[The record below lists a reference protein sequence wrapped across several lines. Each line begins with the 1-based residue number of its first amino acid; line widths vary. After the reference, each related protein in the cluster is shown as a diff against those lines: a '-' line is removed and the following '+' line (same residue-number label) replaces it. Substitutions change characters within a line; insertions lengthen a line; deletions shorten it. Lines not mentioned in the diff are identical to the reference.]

1 MRSGRPIFHDVAKPS
16 LIWPLAAAWVFALA
30 PAGEVSAGL
39 LRWWQMTETSGST
52 MVDSIG
58 QQSGTYINSPTLTG
72 EYVTFNGTTQWGE
85 ITTGGNG
92 NSTIFN
98 SAYERARSLGMWVKL
113 DNTGRF
119 QSLFGTTVPSGG
131 AGWSFDYNA
140 DGTLRMVRPG
150 SVVHT
155 STAAADLEPG
165 VWAHVGYTLNG
176 TLKFYV
182 NGQQV
187 GSDIAASN
195 AYNNNGGT
203 TEPTVGLGSA
213 GGTGGFMGGSMA
225 DVRYIVSGY
234 GPALDGSN
242 GMAGFT
248 DGAITAANMQTLFG
262 IKPFDAA
269 SVTAGGGGT
278 IASGGTFTVANAA
291 ASGGRTRDSAVITAL
306 PTLSGTNAS
315 RFTYTTGLT
324 LNEVVAPGG
333 SASGGTVTFT
343 DASNLLNG
351 SVVTAT
357 LGGLAI
363 TRESMPGFT
372 LDGTTLLASGTVSYT
387 VTSPT
392 ITGNTAPLGVAQTAA
407 ATNLAGLSSETIRG
421 VANALGTRAT
431 LLAGT
436 ADNGTAVSQTW
447 RLRTGTGF
455 ETAGLVASD
464 VVDLVTPTTSNAF
477 VLQLSYDPA
486 DVPAFATEAD
496 LLLGW
501 ADPGQGGEF
510 VNAVL
515 GNSDSGAFSQFVSGA
530 WNSSYA
536 TPGYFGLDTQ
546 ANTAWAV
553 IDHNSDFAVI
563 VVPEPQTRGW
573 AGVAL
578 AIGLYRLRRR

>member
-1 MRSGRPIFHDVAKPS
+1 MPYRHTTGLVRCVVILVITSGLAFSARP
-16 LIWPLAAAWVFALA
+16 
-30 PAGEVSAGL
+30 GTAGL

-58 QQSGTYINSPTLTG
+58 AQSGTYINSPTLNG
-72 EYVTFNGTTQWGE
+72 EYATFNGTDQWGR
-85 ITTGGNG
+85 ITTAGNASG
-92 NSTIFN
+92 SIFDP
-98 SAYERARSLGMWVKL
+98 AYETARSLSMWVKL
-113 DNTGRF
+113 DNAGRF

-140 DGTLRMVRPG
+140 DGTLRFVRPG
-150 SVVHT
+150 AAVYT
-155 STAAADLEPG
+155 STTTTGLEPG
-165 VWAHVGYTLNG
+165 VWAQVGYTLNN
-176 TLKFYV
+176 TLTFYV
-182 NGQQV
+182 NGQQL
-187 GSDIAASN
+187 GGTITSSN
-195 AYNNNGGT
+195 TYNNNGGT
-203 TEPTVGLGSA
+203 SEPTVGLGSA
-213 GGTGGFMGGSMA
+213 GGTGSSYLGGSMA
-225 DVRYIVSGY
+225 DVRYVVSGF
-234 GPALDGSN
+234 GNALGAAN
-242 GMAGFT
+242 GMTGFT

-269 SVTAGGGGT
+269 AVTAGGGGT
-278 IASGGTFTVANAA
+278 IASGGSFTIANAA
-291 ASGGRTRDSAVITAL
+291 ASGGRTRDSAVVTAL
-306 PTLSGTNAS
+306 PVLSGANAG

-343 DASNLLNG
+343 DAANLLNG

-515 GNSDSGAFSQFVSGA
+515 GNSDGGAFSQFVTGA

-546 ANTAWAV
+546 TNTVWAV

-563 VVPEPQTRGW
+563 IVPEPQALGW
-573 AGVAL
+573 VAVTL
-578 AIGLYRLRRR
+578 AIGLWRLRRH